1 MEDFFMLSCTKFY
14 SLFCS
19 LALWGL
25 SLNNYAAPSSDSV
38 TLYTPYTR
46 ISVPPGESVDY
57 AIDVI
62 NNSKELQRVDLQLT
76 GIPKS
81 WTYSLKSGGWTVSQL
96 SILPGERKSLSLKV
110 DVPLQVNKGNYR
122 FTIIAVGHTVLPIT
136 INVSEKGTFKTEF
149 TTDQANMQG
158 HSGSTFT
165 FNGELRNRTANR
177 QLYALMASAAPGW
190 EVVFKV
196 SYNKVTSVEIDP
208 NNATKITIEIKPPA
222 SIMAG
227 TYEIPIK
234 AATNATSAELRLQIV
249 ITGTYN
255 MELTTR
261 TGLLSSKITA
271 GDSKRVEFIVMNTGT
286 TILQNINLTATG
298 PSNWDVDI
306 EPDKVDQLAVGEVAQ
321 VNITIK
327 AGKKAIPGD
336 YLVNFEAKT
345 QETMAKASY
354 RASVVTSLL
363 WGWIGIL
370 IILIALGSIY
380 YLFRKYGRR

>member
-1 MEDFFMLSCTKFY
+1 MVSCTKFIRRFFP
-14 SLFCS
+14 LV
-19 LALWGL
+19 LWGMSL
-25 SLNNYAAPSSDSV
+25 SIYAAGVSDSV

-57 AIDVI
+57 TIDLI
-62 NNSKELQRVDLQLT
+62 NDSKVLQRVDIQLS
-76 GIPKS
+76 GIPGS
-81 WTYSLKSGGWTVSQL
+81 WTYTLKSGGWTVSQL
-96 SILPGERKSLSLKV
+96 SILPGERKSLSLRV

-122 FTIIAVGHTVLPIT
+122 FKIIAVGHASLPIT

-149 TTDQANMQG
+149 TASQANMQG
-158 HSGSTFT
+158 HSGSNFS
-165 FNGELRNRTANR
+165 FSGELRNRTADK

-196 SYNKVTSVEIDP
+196 NNIKVTSVDIEP
-208 NNATKITIEIKPPA
+208 NNAAKIAIDIKTPA
-222 SIMAG
+222 SVKAG

-234 AATNATSAELRLQIV
+234 ASTTATSAELRLQIV

-271 GDSKRVEFIVMNTGT
+271 GDSKRVEFIIMNTGT
-286 TILQNINLTATG
+286 SLLQNINLTSTG

-306 EPDKVDQLAVGEVAQ
+306 EPDKVDQLAVGDVAA

-345 QETMAKASY
+345 QEVTAKASY
-354 RASVVTSLL
+354 RASVVTSML
-363 WGWIGIL
+363 WGWIGIF
-370 IILIALGSIY
+370 IILIALGSVY

>member
-1 MEDFFMLSCTKFY
+1 MLSCTKFY